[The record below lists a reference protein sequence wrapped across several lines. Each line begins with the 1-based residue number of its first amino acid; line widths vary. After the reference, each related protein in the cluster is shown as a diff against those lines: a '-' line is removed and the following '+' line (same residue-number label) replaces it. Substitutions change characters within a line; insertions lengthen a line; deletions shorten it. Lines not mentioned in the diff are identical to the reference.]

1 MPLSSTEK
9 KVIDLFA
16 NLHRL
21 EMSDAE
27 VNNADIME
35 IFNSFKNNLLEL
47 HDEYRATEN
56 RGLEIVEESINSF
69 EKFYGSVL
77 PLYIKKDSDTSSL
90 MVITLFFYQK
100 EILELERLLAMKKS
114 REPNRA

>member
-16 NLHRL
+16 RLHRI
-21 EMSDAE
+21 EINDTE
-27 VNNADIME
+27 VNNSDIMG
-35 IFNSFKNNLLEL
+35 IFNSFKNSLLEL
-47 HDEYRATEN
+47 QDEYRATNN
-56 RGLEIVEESINSF
+56 RGIDIVTDGISSF
-69 EKFYGSVL
+69 GKFYESVL
-77 PLYIKKDSDTSSL
+77 PLYIKKDSETSSL

-114 REPNRA
+114 REPVRD